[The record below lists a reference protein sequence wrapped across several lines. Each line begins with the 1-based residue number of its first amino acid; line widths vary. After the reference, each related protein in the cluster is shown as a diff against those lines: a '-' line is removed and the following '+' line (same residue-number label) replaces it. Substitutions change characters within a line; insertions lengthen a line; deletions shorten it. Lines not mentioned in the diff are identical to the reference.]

1 MGVVV
6 GDCGGVLFDG
16 GELGLFPW
24 GCGGFGGEVGSG
36 GEFDRR
42 EGVFGREEGGR
53 RWEAWRQLLFAEIGM
68 LYGGKLV

>member
-6 GDCGGVLFDG
+6 ADCGGVLFDG

-24 GCGGFGGEVGSG
+24 GFGGFGGEVGSG
-36 GEFDRR
+36 GEFCWRV
-42 EGVFGREEGGR
+42 VFGGEESGGW
-53 RWEAWRQLLFAEIGM
+53 WEAWRQLLFAEIGM